1 MEGGAVGHNFE
12 VDYFFQPIIPIVE
25 IRHILINDHI

>member
-12 VDYFFQPIIPIVE
+12 RDPPKEKSGIYVKLLLDM
-25 IRHILINDHI
+25 